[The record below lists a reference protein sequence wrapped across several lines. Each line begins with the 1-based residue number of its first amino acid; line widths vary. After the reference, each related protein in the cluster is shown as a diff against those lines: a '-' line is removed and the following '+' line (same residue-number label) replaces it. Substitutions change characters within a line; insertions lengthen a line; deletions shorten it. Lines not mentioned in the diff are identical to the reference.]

1 MSCGIVL
8 RSFILRR
15 RFRRRIEAAIAA
27 GVLLPEQV
35 EALRR
40 RGPAVGERP
49 TMWEVRIGKGGA
61 NAAVGGV
68 AKKSSYDYPMSGA
81 DRNDAADD
89 DWANVMVRYQSRRP
103 RSAAAY
109 FTGAYDDRVFFLLTP
124 RLCSLSLLRSYPLHQ
139 RKIHQIHH
147 LHPYPYPHHRRIC
160 NQRLPLDDPSGRG
173 CADGP
178 MIRALFC
185 P

>member
-89 DWANVMVRYQSRRP
+89 DWANVMVRYQSHPP

-109 FTGAYDDRVFFLLTP
+109 FTGADDERVFLTYT
-124 RLCSLSLLRSYPLHQ
+124 SPL
-139 RKIHQIHH
+139 
-147 LHPYPYPHHRRIC
+147 
-160 NQRLPLDDPSGRG
+160 
-173 CADGP
+173 
-178 MIRALFC
+178 
-185 P
+185 